1 MVKHLNVMFNVIIM
15 TNSCIQCLMGGSVI
29 RVLSGIESDHQK
41 LCKLK
46 IKKDR
51 QINKLKTSNQL
62 C

>member
-1 MVKHLNVMFNVIIM
+1 
-15 TNSCIQCLMGGSVI
+15 MGGSVI